1 MCWCEIGCSFLPLW
15 MHVSLG
21 CWGEISCFLVPHL
34 DASVNQVPR
43 WEWLFFSAL
52 SGCKCH
58 SGAEVRLAVFF
69 CPVWMQVSLR
79 CWGEIGCSFLPHLEQ
94 LMQMSLR
101 CWGGIACLSL
111 PISECKCCWGA
122 LFDCSGSVLTISL
135 AWQCSSRKGDLY
147 QAGILWETALNPS
160 KSLVLLCHFLPS
172 GEVSLMRCACLCAT
186 DHAQI
191 LPQSL
196 HLVACFL
203 PSTWGNLGSQT
214 EGDMIQFQSQSCDYM
229 VCDQL
234 LWETPNHD
242 VTVEWLIV

>member
-135 AWQCSSRKGDLY
+135 AWQCSSRDCTEPIEIFG
-147 QAGILWETALNPS
+147 TVVS
-160 KSLVLLCHFLPS
+160 FLTFRWSEPH
-172 GEVSLMRCACLCAT
+172 EMCVS
-186 DHAQI
+186 
-191 LPQSL
+191 
-196 HLVACFL
+196 
-203 PSTWGNLGSQT
+203 
-214 EGDMIQFQSQSCDYM
+214 
-229 VCDQL
+229 VCDWSCSDFTTVSASGGMLSAINLRKFGQSD
-234 LWETPNHD
+234 WRRYDPVS
-242 VTVEWLIV
+242 VTVMWLHGVRSVAVGNPKPWCDRWVTDCVM